1 MRASSIKLIV
11 SEYHVLWEAL
21 QHYEAHL
28 EGLSSACQDEDKQL
42 VYDEKL
48 QDIEGMKRAIAS
60 SAMADYQLELK

>member
-11 SEYHVLWEAL
+11 SEYRVLWEAL
-21 QHYEAHL
+21 LHYEAHL
-28 EGLSSACQDEDKQL
+28 EGLSAACEDEDKQL

>member
-1 MRASSIKLIV
+1 MRAGSIKLIV
-11 SEYHVLWEAL
+11 SEYNILWEAL
-21 QHYEAHL
+21 LHYEAHL
-28 EGLSSACQDEDKQL
+28 EGLSSSSDDEDKQL